1 MTFRKDGGNLINWK
15 SKNIEEGL
23 SLYVSV
29 SPLLVD
35 QFRKVSESKKANP
48 ENGFALFE
56 KRYHTNFK
64 PSKTCHLLQI
74 VRHERTLNIECA

>member
-1 MTFRKDGGNLINWK
+1 MTFRKDGSNLFNWK

-35 QFRKVSESKKANP
+35 QFRKVSDLKKANP
-48 ENGFALFE
+48 R
-56 KRYHTNFK
+56 KMICPYW
-64 PSKTCHLLQI
+64 KTISQI
-74 VRHERTLNIECA
+74 Y